1 MSQSKITTFA
11 NETLDKIF
19 AYLANKDAWLALIKV
34 HNGRCS
40 MLSTALTAAPHLAG
54 SVQTLQIDCQLEGAY
69 PYGKLSLERDAIREI
84 LAKIA
89 NLQNLT
95 IFILDDPRSTFQQMD
110 ASSEIAQM

>member
-19 AYLANKDAWLALIKV
+19 AYLADKDAWLALIK
-34 HNGRCS
+34 
-40 MLSTALTAAPHLAG
+40 AAPHLAG

-84 LAKIA
+84 LAKLA

-95 IFILDDPRSTFQQMD
+95 IFILDDPRSTFEQMD